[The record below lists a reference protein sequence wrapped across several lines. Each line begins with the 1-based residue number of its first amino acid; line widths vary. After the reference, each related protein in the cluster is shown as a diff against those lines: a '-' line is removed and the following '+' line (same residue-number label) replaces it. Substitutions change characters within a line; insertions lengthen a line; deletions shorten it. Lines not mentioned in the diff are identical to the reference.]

1 MSSFFRVARRQE
13 EEIDPYQ
20 RYSVSTNQQSK
31 WDESVFFPADSE
43 GRYMI
48 IVKIMSADA
57 SCMVPVSCMESIS
70 MASDPGADM
79 LLVTKDVADTLGHD
93 VDLISENHNFFV
105 QGKSGQ
111 PTTFKEIQT
120 WIQLG
125 NMRPLSAP
133 IGLAVDDESLI
144 ENLFGNK
151 GTLDSG
157 EIYAIYNQSGV
168 TYRDALHGSGKQE
181 GGTLLSFWR

>member
-1 MSSFFRVARRQE
+1 MSFFFSRVQPQE
-13 EEIDPYQ
+13 
-20 RYSVSTNQQSK
+20 QQQ
-31 WDESVFFPADSE
+31 WEESVFFPADSQ

-48 IVKIMSADA
+48 TVKIMSADA
-57 SCMVPVSCMESIS
+57 SCMVPVQCMESIS

-79 LLVTKDVADTLGHD
+79 LLVTKNVADKLGYN
-93 VDLISENHNFFV
+93 VDLISENANFFV

-133 IGLAVDDESLI
+133 IGLAVDDEGLI

-157 EIYAIYNQSGV
+157 EIYAIYGQAGV
-168 TYRDALHGSGKQE
+168 TYRDALHGSGKPE
-181 GGTLLSFWR
+181 GGTLAAYWR